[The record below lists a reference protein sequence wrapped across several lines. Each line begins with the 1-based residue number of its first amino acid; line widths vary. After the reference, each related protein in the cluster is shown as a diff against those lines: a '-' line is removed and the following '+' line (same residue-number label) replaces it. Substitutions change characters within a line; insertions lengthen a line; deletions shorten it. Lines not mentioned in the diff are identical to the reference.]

1 MADKTAKVVWKG
13 DMTFDGF
20 GSTFPD
26 GKIVFDAEESVGGH
40 DRGFRPLEMLLVGLA
55 GCTAMDVISILKKKK
70 QDVTGFE
77 VAVEGIQ
84 AAEHPKY
91 FTEMTVVYRVPGHD
105 IDPAASSA
113 RSSCR
118 RPGTAARRP
127 CCARK
132 QPSPTGSRSSRRRQ
146 DPHGAIAH
154 AEAVEGGE
162 GLSALAAS
170 CQFPP

>member
-26 GKIVFDAEESVGGH
+26 GKIVFDSDESVGGH
-40 DRGFRPLEMLLVGLA
+40 DRGFRPLELLLVGLA

-77 VAVEGIQ
+77 VAVEGVQ

-91 FTEMTVVYRVPGHD
+91 FTEITVVYRVTGRN
-105 IDPAASSA
+105 IDPAAVE
-113 RSSCR
+113 R
-118 RPGTAARRP
+118 
-127 CCARK
+127 
-132 QPSPTGSRSSRRRQ
+132 
-146 DPHGAIAH
+146 
-154 AEAVEGGE
+154 AVE
-162 GLSALAAS
+162 LSETKYCPASDMLRAKAAITHRIEITAV
-170 CQFPP
+170 